1 MVSVTRPARWPR
13 WARFAVTALA
23 VLTVLAA
30 TAVVGYRVLAPAE
43 TAVSASQ
50 PYPDRPAAMPTRYGE
65 LTSAPLIVDGRLRV
79 FADARRVWADA
90 YVTGRTE
97 MTPFWS
103 YRRWPAEVAGVV
115 AVEGSFEGAAL
126 VIVKFSDGM
135 VVALNPRTGG
145 VAWQDQAR
153 ASERDRYVGRRTGGL
168 TVYQPAGIF
177 TARSSTD
184 GSAVLV
190 VAGGDQV
197 IGYDPWF
204 GERRWEHVFTENPGC
219 HDIDWTGETTY
230 VAKDSCAA
238 PAVLRVFDAATGKL
252 VGRWQAPG
260 ASVAPAED
268 ANWFVEPI
276 SCVRGHSGC
285 GLIRAAGVRN
295 VITADQRESGMD
307 GASTTIWRL
316 NYDGTI
322 TPEPHARSD
331 RPFLLGEA
339 LVELEPGGHG
349 YVKAV
354 ERATKK
360 ELWRERAGKDPVVR
374 VLAVGL
380 LGVYVLTDDLHLVVL
395 HPTTGVEL
403 SRTDLRKRGDE
414 RWVSGLVFVA
424 GRFVAVERI
433 TRVNA
438 ADESDERYYF
448 GPTPVVLAGV

>member
-13 WARFAVTALA
+13 WVRVAVTTLA
-23 VLTVLAA
+23 VLTMLGAS
-30 TAVVGYRVLAPAE
+30 AVVGYRVLAPAE
-43 TAVSASQ
+43 TAVPATQ
-50 PYPDRPAAMPTRYGE
+50 DYPERPAATPTRYGE

-90 YVTGRTE
+90 TLTGRTE

-126 VIVKFSDGM
+126 VIAKFSDGM

-145 VAWQDQAR
+145 VAWQDQTEP
-153 ASERDRYVGRRTGGL
+153 SDRDRYAGRRTGAL
-168 TVYQPAGIF
+168 AVYQPAGIF

-190 VAGGDQV
+190 VAGADHV
-197 IGYDPWF
+197 VGYEPWF
-204 GERRWEHVFTENPGC
+204 GKRRWEHVFTEHPGC
-219 HDIDWTGETTY
+219 HYIDWTGETTY

-238 PAVLRVFDAATGKL
+238 PAILRVFDAATGKM
-252 VGRWQAPG
+252 VGRWQPPG

-285 GLIRAAGVRN
+285 ELIRAAGVRN
-295 VITADQRESGMD
+295 VITADKKVGKVD
-307 GASTTIWRL
+307 GVVTTAWRL

-322 TPEPHARSD
+322 TPEPSARSD
-331 RPFLLGEA
+331 RPFLRGET

-349 YVKAV
+349 HVRAV
-354 ERATKK
+354 ERAT
-360 ELWRERAGKDPVVR
+360 ETVLWRTRAGKDPVAWLIGVS
-374 VLAVGL
+374 L
-380 LGVYVLTDDLHLVVL
+380 LGAYVVTTDLHLVVL
-395 HPTTGVEL
+395 HPKTGVEL
-403 SRTDLRKRGDE
+403 SRTDLRKSAGE
-414 RWVSGLVFVA
+414 RWVPGLVHIA
-424 GRFVAVERI
+424 GRFVAIERI
-433 TRVNA
+433 TRA
-438 ADESDERYYF
+438 QAEDESDNRYYV